1 MKITFENIF
10 YLGGKNE
17 KQIYVWGGV
26 LATLFLAIL
35 ICFASCDNGSTSGG
49 GTQNSQSSIN
59 YSLGDPPKSDPLPE
73 DKYSIDE
80 KISEGIY
87 IEFDIPTSENY
98 WTTRVYIEGL
108 GPVAEEVQY
117 TDQSKTRGCFYYP
130 FVEAGKE
137 YTIRFVFLRKEE
149 QNEEGFVIDYK
160 GDDGSIGWFE
170 TNVTAGSQ
178 SKGEVR
184 FTSKGKIDVNKNGD
198 FRFTEKPTFQN
209 EYLLDRKWEVEI
221 GLVEGVSWAHGA
233 ERRTKWREAVVIPLA
248 KLTNTCNLFDLSTWP
263 HGIDFVCVRPIMYY
277 EHDGKTYKYQWDSF
291 VQDIFYPSQTDSFV
305 VIDISSNSQLS
316 KIFGTWEFK
325 TSWTSDDYQIY
336 DSVVPMK
343 VKQTKTLTI
352 DAQNLEIKIIE
363 ILTKKDG
370 SEFTEEQKKFHID
383 NPNRNTEISNENKTM
398 TQQWIERYTLSEY
411 LAGWEN
417 QNYTRHYKLK
427 FFEDNY
433 FRKGIA
439 GYWLWKR
446 QWA

>member
-1 MKITFENIF
+1 M
-10 YLGGKNE
+10 
-17 KQIYVWGGV
+17 GGV
-26 LATLFLAIL
+26 LATLFLATL
-35 ICFASCDNGSTSGG
+35 ICFASCDNGSMSGG

-98 WTTRVYIEGL
+98 WATRVYIEGL

-198 FRFTEKPTFQN
+198 FRFTERPTFQN
-209 EYLLDRKWEVEI
+209 EYLLDGKWEVEI

-233 ERRTKWREAVVIPLA
+233 ERRTNWREAVVIPLA

-291 VQDIFYPSQTDSFV
+291 VQDIFYPPKADILET
-305 VIDISSNSQLS
+305 IDINNPADVA
-316 KIFGTWEFK
+316 KIKGTWKFE
-325 TSWTSDDYQIY
+325 TGWDY
-336 DSVVPMK
+336 DSPFDNTVIPIK
-343 VKQTKTLTI
+343 VKQNKTLI
-352 DAQNLEIKIIE
+352 ISVDVQNLEYTIIE
-363 ILTKKDG
+363 VITKRDASVFTQEEENHFIINYDG
-370 SEFTEEQKKFHID
+370 DTSKVMS
-383 NPNRNTEISNENKTM
+383 EISDDKKTI
-398 TQQWIERYTLSEY
+398 TQQRWAKTTLSEY
-411 LAGWEN
+411 FEN
-417 QNYTRHYKLK
+417 LEDDNCTINYELKL
-427 FFEDNY
+427 FEDNE
-433 FRKGIA
+433 
-439 GYWLWKR
+439 LWVFESKKINGNLVYSYSDPYTK
-446 QWA
+446 Q